1 MSAKIPTTRCLG
13 CGRIS
18 LSSPVRCRRC
28 GATQFVNDQH
38 DAVATVQGSTANE
51 IASFAIAEFEPGLQ
65 ALVIGLAEHRPAIGD
80 RIVVHRAADGT
91 YNLVSIEAGP
101 A

>member
-1 MSAKIPTTRCLG
+1 
-13 CGRIS
+13 
-18 LSSPVRCRRC
+18 
-28 GATQFVNDQH
+28 
-38 DAVATVQGSTANE
+38 VQGSTANE